1 MMENEMY
8 DNMDIALNDM
18 TMDKKFIEKVMKT

>member
-1 MMENEMY
+1 MENEMY
-8 DNMDIALNDM
+8 DNMDIALYDM